1 MKLMPTGSAIA
12 ASGSGSP
19 RPNVSRTLLNSSAK
33 KP

>member
-19 RPNVSRTLLNSSAK
+19 RPTLSSSALISVAK